1 MTGTIKKILND
12 KGFGFIE
19 PDDGSDDVFSIA
31 GVAPHEFSSR
41 ILVNATAF
49 GSRRAGDK
57 GPVASGMKLR

>member
-19 PDDGSDDVFSIA
+19 LDDGSDDIIFNA
-31 GVAPHEFSSR
+31 GAASHEFSSR
-41 ILVNATAF
+41 ISLKLTAC

-57 GPVASGMKLR
+57 GPVAYGIKPR